1 MHRDLQKLLASAEGQ
16 SQKVVAVFIDVRG
29 FSSWTAESTEVADYL
44 KSAYNRILTKH
55 FDDAGFFKLTGDG
68 MMLIYPFNNVST
80 LQATVRATV
89 GKSIALVKAFPTL
102 TKDDRMINFPVPAR
116 LGVGLARGSATVLT
130 SDSKTLD
137 YTGRPLN
144 LAARLMDLA
153 RPFGVVF
160 DDSFGI
166 EELAT
171 ATRKKFAHAD
181 VYVNGIAEE
190 SSMRVYYL
198 PDWTTIAEYRM
209 LPISAPIRMADAT
222 NALTLAELKDRGSF
236 LERLEREPAQ
246 PTAGAT
252 ILVEYPAVRDDGTK
266 TDLVWTLNRQA
277 VIERKLN
284 KWYAKVDYNEIAKKI
299 EARRCQDDWMVR
311 TTLEYLVR
319 PTAVKA
325 E

>member
-1 MHRDLQKLLASAEGQ
+1 MHRNLQKLLASAEGQ

-68 MMLIYPFNNVST
+68 MMLIYPFNDVST
-80 LQATVRATV
+80 LQSTVRATV
-89 GKSIALVKAFPTL
+89 RKSIALVKEFPTL
-102 TKDDRMINFPVPAR
+102 TNDDRMINFSVPTR
-116 LGVGLARGSATVLT
+116 LGVGLARGSATVIA
-130 SDSKTLD
+130 SDDKTLD

-153 RPFGVVF
+153 RPLGVVF

-166 EELAT
+166 EELTMAV
-171 ATRKKFAHAD
+171 RKKFAHAD

-190 SSMRVYYL
+190 NSIGVYYL
-198 PDWTTIAEYRM
+198 PDWTTIAEYRK
-209 LPISAPIRMADAT
+209 LPISAPIKMADDT
-222 NALTLAELKDRGSF
+222 RTLKFKALKDRGKF

-252 ILVEYPAVRDDGTK
+252 LLVEYPAVRDDGTK
-266 TDLVWTLNRQA
+266 TDLVWTMTRQA
-277 VIERKLN
+277 VIDRKQN
-284 KWYAKVDYNEIAKKI
+284 RWYAKVDYREIAKKM
-299 EARRCQDDWMVR
+299 EARRCQDEWTVR

-319 PTAVKA
+319 PTAV
-325 E
+325 

>member
-29 FSSWTAESTEVADYL
+29 FSSWNAESTEVADYL

-68 MMLIYPFNNVST
+68 MMLIYPFKDVST
-80 LQATVRATV
+80 LQSTVRATV
-89 GKSIALVKAFPTL
+89 AKSIALVKAFPTL
-102 TKDDRMINFPVPAR
+102 TKDDRMINFPVPTR
-116 LGVGLARGSATVLT
+116 LGIGLARGSATVLK

-160 DDSFGI
+160 DDSFGV
-166 EELAT
+166 EELTT
-171 ATRKKFAHAD
+171 AVRKKFEHAD

-190 SSMRVYYL
+190 SSIRVYYL
-198 PDWTTIAEYRM
+198 PDWTTIGEHRK
-209 LPISAPIRMADAT
+209 LPISAPIIMADAT
-222 NALTLAELKDRGSF
+222 QKLTLKRLKDRGGSF
-236 LERLEREPAQ
+236 LEPLEQTPAQ

-252 ILVEYPAVRDDGTK
+252 VIVEHPDVRDDGTK
-266 TDLVWTLNRQA
+266 TDLVGTLTA
-277 VIERKLN
+277 KAPIERKLN
-284 KWYAKVDYNEIAKKI
+284 TWYARVDYSEIAETV
-299 EARRCQDDWMVR
+299 EAQRCQDDWTVR

-319 PTAVKA
+319 PTAM
-325 E
+325 

>member
-68 MMLIYPFNNVST
+68 MMLIYPFNDVST
-80 LQATVRATV
+80 LQSTLRATIE
-89 GKSIALVKAFPTL
+89 KSIELVKAFPTL
-102 TKDDRMINFPVPAR
+102 TKDDRMINFQVPTR
-116 LGVGLARGSATVLT
+116 LGVGLARGSATVLA
-130 SDSKTLD
+130 SDGKTLD
-137 YTGRPLN
+137 YTGRTLN

-166 EELAT
+166 EELTT
-171 ATRKKFAHAD
+171 AVRKKFAHAD

-190 SSMRVYYL
+190 SSIRVYYL
-198 PDWTTIAEYRM
+198 PGWTTIAEHRK
-209 LPISAPIRMADAT
+209 LPISAPIMMADVT
-222 NALTLAELKDRGSF
+222 KKLTLKALKDRGSF
-236 LERLEREPAQ
+236 LEELEGEPAQ

-252 ILVEYPAVRDDGTK
+252 LIVEYPAVRDDGTE
-266 TDLVWTLNRQA
+266 TGLLWTLDRQA

-284 KWYAKVDYNEIAKKI
+284 TWYAKIDYDEIAKKV
-299 EARRCQDDWMVR
+299 EARRCQDDWTVR

-319 PTAVKA
+319 PTVV
-325 E
+325 